1 MSKKSVTY
9 YRYSLCFKQTV
20 IEELKKGLSVSEV
33 QRKYGVRES
42 STITRWAKAL
52 GAGSLLN
59 EVIYVKMRNETDEL
73 KRLKQ
78 EVQRLKIA
86 LADKTLA
93 HDALESLLE
102 VAGIDVAALKKNTG
116 PGRSGIVPGNT
127 SKP

>member
-1 MSKKSVTY
+1 
-9 YRYSLCFKQTV
+9 
-20 IEELKKGLSVSEV
+20 
-33 QRKYGVRES
+33 
-42 STITRWAKAL
+42 
-52 GAGSLLN
+52 
-59 EVIYVKMRNETDEL
+59 MRNETDEL

-116 PGRSGIVPGNT
+116 PGRSGVVPVNT